1 MMIIIAEPKEIA
13 DLLLAIRDQQYN
25 KSSDSV
31 TLRDEPIAIHTQ
43 KEINFISETAINL
56 KAPKVNLN

>member
-1 MMIIIAEPKEIA
+1 MIIIAEPKEIA